1 MAKKNKKIEE
11 KDSESVLSGV
21 AGKFKQNPVLYTGS
35 ILILVLV
42 IVTFLGGD
50 LLAGGTGSNADLTF
64 GYYDKAP
71 VSWVPGNIF
80 AKYREQ
86 VTQYYQSLGRDVN
99 NMWTT
104 VEIWRQAYELTVRH
118 TAILQ
123 IMKRSNYSIPES
135 IVNREV
141 AQLPDFQE
149 NGRFSTVLYNQMSE
163 SNRLALWR
171 QVQEEMT
178 KLAYF
183 NDLYGLLIPSSESAF
198 IGNMASVMRSFEMV
212 SFNVDNY
219 PEAEY
224 LAYARANSDLFRTI
238 HLSKI
243 TVNSSERDA
252 RKILDSIKNG
262 SITFEDAARAQ
273 SQDTFANTGGDMGV
287 RYVYELEGEIPNPSG
302 RDIIFGLRKGETS
315 DVIRIGDSWAFF
327 RVEDELKSTDFEEDS
342 FTNDSA
348 MDRVRSYLRNF
359 DRGRME
365 DWAIAQAKDF
375 IADAQVSGFD
385 NAASW
390 RSLEKRSFGPLPINY
405 GDVELFTDLKSFTI
419 SGLTAQDIQG
429 LSNNENFWKIAFSTR
444 LNTPCEPLVQGSY
457 VLVFLPVEEVKA
469 EQTAVDDIMLMYPSY
484 LNYVT
489 EQFLSNYFLNNSR
502 MDDRFWDTYFRF
514 FMQ

>member
-1 MAKKNKKIEE
+1 MAKKNKKVEE
-11 KDSESVLSGV
+11 KDNESVLSGV

-42 IVTFLGGD
+42 VVTFLGGD

-80 AKYREQ
+80 SKYREQ
-86 VTQYYQSLGRDVN
+86 VVQYYQSQGRDVD
-99 NMWTT
+99 NMWVTA
-104 VEIWRQAYELTVRH
+104 EIWRQAYELTVMH
-118 TAILQ
+118 TAVLQ
-123 IMKRSNYSIPES
+123 IMKRSNYSIPEN

-149 NGRFSTVLYNQMSE
+149 NGHFSTVLYNQMSE

-171 QVQEEMT
+171 QVQDELT
-178 KLAYF
+178 KFAYL

-224 LAYARANSDLFRTI
+224 LAYARTNSDLFRSI
-238 HLSKI
+238 HLSRI
-243 TVNSSERDA
+243 TVNSSEREA
-252 RKILDSIKNG
+252 KKILDSIKNG

-273 SQDTFANTGGDMGV
+273 SQDTFADRGGDMGI

-302 RDIIFGLRKGETS
+302 RDTIFGLRRGETS

-327 RVEDELKSTDFEEDS
+327 RIEDELKNADFEEDS
-342 FTNDSA
+342 T

-365 DWAIAQAKDF
+365 DWAIAQARDF
-375 IADAQVSGFD
+375 IADAQTSGFD
-385 NAASW
+385 NAVIW

-405 GDVELFTDLKSFTI
+405 GGVELFTRLESFTI
-419 SGLTAQDIQG
+419 SGFTAQDIQG

-444 LNTPCEPLVQGSY
+444 LNIPCEPLVQGSY
-457 VLVFLPVEEVKA
+457 VLVILPVEEVKA
-469 EQTAVDDIMLMYPSY
+469 EETAVDDITNMYPSY
-484 LNYVT
+484 LNYIT
-489 EQFLSNYFLNNSR
+489 EQFLSNYFLNNTR
-502 MDDRFWDTYFRF
+502 MDDRFWDTFFRF